1 MNIKIA
7 PMARN
12 IVYWLLVVLSLEAI
26 DAKRATCPGYPN
38 CICGGTLAVEV
49 DCIVSGQT
57 VKIDVLPGVYVNIKC
72 ENSTFLNYNK
82 LPNFNNRRNNFKT
95 VSFKN
100 CPLPSNSFKEVLTN
114 IGVNKTMSLIYQ
126 NDKNISQNFKRN
138 HFVGLEDL
146 NKLLISVN
154 GVIFLP
160 DNLFMDLNNLKWL
173 NLRMKSVN
181 ISEELFKPLRRLDT
195 LEINHNQMTNMPNN
209 VFEHLIGLKKFSLW
223 QSNISIISHDFFK
236 GVGELEEL
244 DLSSNDLSKLPS
256 GTFNPLK
263 NLKKLTLFS
272 NKFSVLP
279 ENLFAQNKLLSTL
292 IILNNDVKIKELPKN
307 LLRNL
312 QYLKQVHIQRC
323 GIEIIYNNLF
333 TNSSRINNISLAH
346 NEIKNLPEAVF
357 NDQINLLELD
367 ISYNNLENL
376 GIKLFS
382 SLVRLERL
390 NLCCNSITEISGLT
404 FLPLISLIYLN
415 MESNHLKVISSNLFE
430 NNRQRLSISFAYNE
444 LDFENKILVNN
455 SWIIRRNSPFINTHN
470 LQMLNLSHNKFRD
483 VFIDWWVNGHEHIDL
498 RFNFIKNLWGD
509 GEHEFSHNYKIIKT
523 PIKEIWIGNNN
534 LSCGCHNLWFIDYIQ
549 AHWKTKISDM
559 DFKHCPMWSTRVV
572 CYIAFYVIISITAI
586 LFCIAAFVIIAYFI
600 YKKKFHELLKRI
612 CSNVYHDNFKKEEN
626 KIAVKYSIADEEFVL
641 KEIVPGLQDIKNVK
655 LLMKPISDLN
665 TKKSFMKILK
675 RNESEKYV
683 TVVIF
688 SPNYLMT
695 TYSKVNIKKI
705 RGEMLKARNTIYI
718 FVDTG
723 PDNSIYAFL
732 KDQRETR
739 VSVLWN
745 EVYFWDKIIDFVSKY
760 SRHRK
765 FGHNDTNGQGKNN
778 LVKKINKVKYTPKM
792 SFMKLS
798 EWPQTDTFE
807 TFAHSQV

>member
-1 MNIKIA
+1 
-7 PMARN
+7 MARN
-12 IVYWLLVVLSLEAI
+12 IVYWLLVVLSLEAV
-26 DAKRATCPGYPN
+26 DAKRATCLGYPN
-38 CICGGTLAVEV
+38 CICGGTLALEV

-72 ENSTFLNYNK
+72 ENSTFLNYNN
-82 LPNFNNRRNNFKT
+82 LPNFNNRRNIFKT

-100 CPLPSNSFKEVLTN
+100 CPLPSTSFKEVLTN

-126 NDKNISQNFKRN
+126 NEKNITQNFDRN

-146 NKLLISVN
+146 TKLLISVN

-173 NLRMKSVN
+173 NLRIKSVN
-181 ISEELFKPLRRLDT
+181 ISKEIFKPLSRLDT
-195 LEINHNQMTNMPNN
+195 LEINHNRMTNMPNN
-209 VFEHLIGLKKFSLW
+209 IFEYLIGLKKFSLW
-223 QSNISIISHDFFK
+223 QSNISIIPNDFFE
-236 GVGELEEL
+236 GVRELEEL
-244 DLSSNDLSKLPS
+244 DLSSNDLRILPS
-256 GTFNPLK
+256 VTFYPLK

-279 ENLFAQNKLLSTL
+279 DNLFAQNKLLSTL

-312 QYLKQVHIQRC
+312 QYLKQ
-323 GIEIIYNNLF
+323 
-333 TNSSRINNISLAH
+333 
-346 NEIKNLPEAVF
+346 
-357 NDQINLLELD
+357 
-367 ISYNNLENL
+367 
-376 GIKLFS
+376 
-382 SLVRLERL
+382 
-390 NLCCNSITEISGLT
+390 
-404 FLPLISLIYLN
+404 
-415 MESNHLKVISSNLFE
+415 
-430 NNRQRLSISFAYNE
+430 
-444 LDFENKILVNN
+444 
-455 SWIIRRNSPFINTHN
+455 
-470 LQMLNLSHNKFRD
+470 
-483 VFIDWWVNGHEHIDL
+483 
-498 RFNFIKNLWGD
+498 GD
-509 GEHEFSHNYKIIKT
+509 GEHEFAHNYKIIKT

-534 LSCGCHNLWFIDYIQ
+534 LSCGCHNLWFLDYIQ
-549 AHWKTKISDM
+549 AHWKTKISDI

-572 CYIAFYVIISITAI
+572 CYIAFYVIISITGI
-586 LFCIAAFVIIAYFI
+586 LFFIAAFIIIVYFI

-612 CSNVYHDNFKKEEN
+612 CSTIFHGNFKNEEN
-626 KIAVKYSIADEEFVL
+626 KIALKYSIADEEFVL

-683 TVVIF
+683 TIVIF

-739 VSVLWN
+739 ISVLWN
-745 EVYFWDKIIDFVSKY
+745 ELYFWDKIIDFVSKY
-760 SRHRK
+760 SKHRK
-765 FGHNDTNGQGKNN
+765 FGYKTRSCQGKNN
-778 LVKKINKVKYTPKM
+778 LVKEINKVKRKYTPKM

>member
-12 IVYWLLVVLSLEAI
+12 IVYWLLVVLSLEAV
-26 DAKRATCPGYPN
+26 DAKRATCLGYPN
-38 CICGGTLAVEV
+38 CICGGTLALEV

-72 ENSTFLNYNK
+72 ENSTFLNYNN
-82 LPNFNNRRNNFKT
+82 LPNFNNRRNIFKT

-100 CPLPSNSFKEVLTN
+100 CPLPSTSFKEVLTN

-126 NDKNISQNFKRN
+126 NEKNITQNFDRN

-146 NKLLISVN
+146 TKLLISVN

-173 NLRMKSVN
+173 NLRIKSVN
-181 ISEELFKPLRRLDT
+181 ISKEIFKPLPRLDT
-195 LEINHNQMTNMPNN
+195 LEINHNRMTNMPNN
-209 VFEHLIGLKKFSLW
+209 IFEYLIGLKKFSLW
-223 QSNISIISHDFFK
+223 QSNISIIPNDIFE
-236 GVGELEEL
+236 GVRELEEL
-244 DLSSNDLSKLPS
+244 DMSSNDLRILPS
-256 GTFNPLK
+256 VTFYPLK

-279 ENLFAQNKLLSTL
+279 DNLFAQNKLLSTL

-323 GIEIIYNNLF
+323 GIEIIYTNLF

-346 NEIKNLPEAVF
+346 NEIKILPEAVF

-367 ISYNNLENL
+367 ISYNNLESL

-404 FLPLISLIYLN
+404 FLPLISLTYLN
-415 MESNHLKVISSNLFE
+415 MERNNLKVISSNLFE
-430 NNRQRLSISFAYNE
+430 NNRQRLSIFFAYNE

-483 VFIDWWVNGHEHIDL
+483 VSIDWWVNGHEHIDL

-509 GEHEFSHNYKIIKT
+509 GEHEFAHNYKIIKT

-534 LSCGCHNLWFIDYIQ
+534 LSCGCHNLWFLDYIQ
-549 AHWKTKISDM
+549 AHWKTKISDI

-572 CYIAFYVIISITAI
+572 CYIAFYVIISITGI
-586 LFCIAAFVIIAYFI
+586 LFFIAAFIIIVYFIIA
-600 YKKKFHELLKRI
+600 L
-612 CSNVYHDNFKKEEN
+612 
-626 KIAVKYSIADEEFVL
+626 KYSIADEEFVL

-683 TVVIF
+683 TIVIF

-739 VSVLWN
+739 ISVLWN
-745 EVYFWDKIIDFVSKY
+745 ELYFWDKIIDFVSKY
-760 SRHRK
+760 SKHRK
-765 FGHNDTNGQGKNN
+765 FGYKTRSCQGKNN
-778 LVKKINKVKYTPKM
+778 LVKEINKVKRKYTPKM